1 MSVASGNGVIIFCE
15 GKEESLDYRLL
26 DRLVLDLDLDPR
38 PTIVPSGSKFDFSAF
53 SRGYF
58 SSKEITNQKYIIFR
72 DRDFDIKPIS
82 TIQLLELPRLR
93 TSQHPI
99 FLSYRSCIENYLLEP
114 NQIDQYWQERYSEKL
129 ENNSN
134 WGHGDSPGIEIIT
147 TWIEEAARNL
157 QFYQA
162 VRWALGDLTNI
173 SAAKSHL
180 KTTWTKGSGQLPTS
194 LTPQFCRDEAI
205 KLINNFLQAASG
217 VTIEKFE
224 TQFAYYQKLF
234 DTEAFWKNQQYL
246 VWFNGKDILKEMAR
260 QRSGYPP
267 LTGSKSRFP
276 DWAIQKFNL
285 DQHPDLLE
293 LRAKIEMLGR
303 PNTRQI

>member
-26 DRLVLDLDLDPR
+26 DRLVSELDAR

-58 SSKEITNQKYIIFR
+58 SSKEITRKKYIIFR

-82 TIQLLELPRLR
+82 TIQLLELPRSR
-93 TSQHPI
+93 TSQHPIPI
-99 FLSYRSCIENYLLEP
+99 FLSYRSCVENYLLEP

-129 ENNSN
+129 ENNSK
-134 WGHGDSPGIEIIT
+134 WGHGDSPGIAVIT
-147 TWIEEAARNL
+147 AWIEEAARNL

-180 KTTWTKGSGQLPTS
+180 KTTWTAGSGQLPTS
-194 LTPQFCRDEAI
+194 LAPQFCRDEAI
-205 KLINNFLQAASG
+205 NLINNFLQAASE

-224 TQFAYYQKLF
+224 TQLTYYQELF

-260 QRSGYPP
+260 QKNDYPP
-267 LTGSKSRFP
+267 LTGAKSQFP
-276 DWAIQKFNL
+276 EWAIKNFDI
-285 DQHPDLLE
+285 DQHPDLAE
-293 LRAKIEMLGR
+293 LREKVEALGCSS
-303 PNTRQI
+303 TA